1 MLGSL
6 PDRGGRASGPQ
17 SGGCGSSVTAHTD
30 PRGSSDAAESSAARE
45 RPLILRVLA
54 SDAFIGT
61 VSVLV
66 FVALWEYV
74 GGSELV
80 NPLFTSSPS
89 RILKQAVAF
98 AATGLFVGHIQTSL
112 FELLIGF
119 IAAAVI
125 AVPVSIVAGWSRIA
139 YAVLNPYIGIGY
151 VMPRIALVPLLT
163 LWFGIGLTAK
173 VALVIIMVVF
183 PVMIVVIEGVRKVD
197 ADLIRLA
204 RAFGAGSGQI
214 FRTIILPASV
224 PYIIAGLKIGY
235 GLGVVGIVVGEL
247 YGSTSGLGFVLV
259 SAGAVYNTDLMFVS
273 VFTLVV
279 IGVSGMALLSL
290 IESRFSRWRQTRG

>member
-1 MLGSL
+1 MTADLGAI
-6 PDRGGRASGPQ
+6 P
-17 SGGCGSSVTAHTD
+17 
-30 PRGSSDAAESSAARE
+30 E
-45 RPLILRVLA
+45 RPRVLRMLR
-54 SDAFIGT
+54 SDGFVGT
-61 VSVLV
+61 VSVLA
-66 FVALWEYV
+66 FVVLWEYV
-74 GGSELV
+74 GGSGLV

-89 RILKQAVAF
+89 RILKEAIAF
-98 AATGLFVGHIQTSL
+98 AATGLFVSNIETSL

-125 AVPVSIVAGWSRIA
+125 AIPVSIVAGWSRIA
-139 YAVLNPYIGIGY
+139 YALLNPYIGIGY
-151 VMPRIALVPLLT
+151 VMPRIALVPLIT
-163 LWFGIGLTAK
+163 LWFGIGLSAK
-173 VALVIIMVVF
+173 VVLVVIMVVF

-247 YGSTSGLGFVLV
+247 YGSTSGLGFLLV

-273 VFTLVV
+273 VFTLVI
-279 IGVSGMALLSL
+279 IGVTGMALLSL
-290 IESRFSRWRQTRG
+290 IEARFSRWRQTRG